1 MVESIE
7 KIQPIQGVLPIAQPL
22 LEPTHF
28 DLENSSIGVSAPK
41 EVYVPSKPALSSPI
55 HRTLETFVGKTE
67 PTIDRWSRFKE
78 TDMEK
83 KLKEVEDLHIKEA
96 AKMRESYEAS
106 KDVSFWGI
114 LEDMGHSIMG
124 AVSAFFGY
132 SAISAGAPVVG
143 GALLVSGM
151 LSIGNLAF
159 KHAGIWD
166 WTADHI
172 QDKQT
177 RESFRNYVPSAVG
190 ITAAALSIYG
200 SYAAWGY
207 TAFTGM
213 KQVAEIMKSTT
224 NVGATLVAF
233 TSGMTRSQLSQIR
246 ADLSSLEFNRE
257 ISTMAFERYTDDLKE
272 FHEKQTE
279 LHSKI
284 GRIIEETDQTI
295 QGIQQPV

>member
-7 KIQPIQGVLPIAQPL
+7 KIQPIQGVVPVADPV
-22 LEPTHF
+22 LEPLF
-28 DLENSSIGVSAPK
+28 SDRENSSIGVSAPK
-41 EVYVPSKPALSSPI
+41 EMFVPSKPVLTSPV
-55 HRTLETFVGKTE
+55 HRTIETFVERME
-67 PTIDRWSRFKE
+67 PTVDRWSRFKE
-78 TDMEK
+78 TDMK
-83 KLKEVEDLHIKEA
+83 KKFEEIEALHIKEA

-106 KDVSFWGI
+106 KDVTFWGI

-132 SAISAGAPVVG
+132 SAISAGAPIVG
-143 GALLVSGM
+143 GALLVSGT

-166 WTADHI
+166 WTADQI
-172 QDKQT
+172 QDKEM
-177 RESFRNYVPSAVG
+177 RESFRSYVPSAIG

-200 SYAAWGY
+200 TYAAWGY
-207 TAFTGM
+207 TAFSGM

-224 NVGATLVAF
+224 HVGTALVAF
-233 TSGMTRSQLSQIR
+233 TSGMSRSQLSHMN

-257 ISTMAFERYTDDLKE
+257 ISTMALERYTDDLKE